1 MSAWKAV
8 RDKEFIFGQFLWTG
22 IDYLGESGP
31 WPSRG
36 FYSGLIDFGGFIKPR
51 GYFRQSL
58 WSDKPMAYLGTYPT
72 PGKGGKSQMEKT
84 PSMDAWPIW
93 NYREGQMIRVVCYT
107 NAAKAKLML
116 NDREIGAVQDYN
128 DETGII
134 YWDIPYEPGV
144 LKVIGMD
151 AVDNEISTYEIHTS
165 KRPYALKIIPE
176 EQRVDREEGIA
187 RIALQVVDEDGIPV
201 MISDDEITCH
211 LSGNARLLG
220 LEASNNSD
228 MSDYTDNVH
237 RVYHGRIVAFVKLI
251 DKNSDEIKVKC
262 TAPWL
267 QPTEMVIEV
276 R

>member
-1 MSAWKAV
+1 
-8 RDKEFIFGQFLWTG
+8 
-22 IDYLGESGP
+22 
-31 WPSRG
+31 
-36 FYSGLIDFGGFIKPR
+36 
-51 GYFRQSL
+51 
-58 WSDKPMAYLGTYPT
+58 
-72 PGKGGKSQMEKT
+72 
-84 PSMDAWPIW
+84 
-93 NYREGQMIRVVCYT
+93 
-107 NAAKAKLML
+107 
-116 NDREIGAVQDYN
+116 
-128 DETGII
+128 
-134 YWDIPYEPGV
+134 
-144 LKVIGMD
+144 
-151 AVDNEISTYEIHTS
+151 VDNEISTYEIRTS

-237 RVYHGRIVAFVKLI
+237 RVYHGRIVAFVNLI

-267 QPTEMVIEV
+267 QPIEMVVKV